1 MQSNKKLMQV
11 YDKCLTQVI
20 KQLENI
26 CSLMTRFIQVTKPIF
41 FLGKKISLLHNYFGV
56 IMYSLSDS

>member
-41 FLGKKISLLHNYFGV
+41 FFRKENLPFA
-56 IMYSLSDS
+56 